1 MKPDTVN
8 SYHERI
14 SRALTHIQQNLDG
27 SLTLEELAGVACF
40 SPFHFHRVFRGMV
53 GEAVGEHV
61 RRLRLERAARQ
72 LQRTESAILEIA
84 LEAGYE
90 THESFTRAF
99 AETFGMPPSEFRRT
113 REASLEA
120 RLPAGAPSRA
130 SGFRVRRL
138 EAMRVAFIRHVGP
151 YDEVGKAWSKLYP
164 WAARQGLLGAGTR
177 VVGICHD
184 DPDIT
189 PPDKLR
195 YDAALIV
202 NRPVA
207 RAGEIGAIEIP
218 AGEYASALHTGP
230 HQCLSDSYAELAG
243 KWLPGTGREL
253 RSAAALEFYLDS
265 PQTTPAEELRTE
277 ICLPLVAETRS

>member
-1 MKPDTVN
+1 MKPGTVN
-8 SYHERI
+8 SYRERI
-14 SRALTHIQQNLDG
+14 SQVLTHIQQNLDG

-72 LQRTESAILEIA
+72 LRRSENAVLEIA

-99 AETFGMPPSEFRRT
+99 AETFGMPPSEFRKN

-120 RLPAGAPSRA
+120 RLPAGVPSRA

-151 YDEVGKAWSKLYP
+151 YNEVGKAWSKLYP
-164 WAARQGLLGAGTR
+164 WAGRQGLLGPETR
-177 VVGICHD
+177 VAGISHD

-207 RAGEIGAIEIP
+207 RAGEIGVIEIP
-218 AGEYASALHTGP
+218 AAEYATAIHTGP
-230 HQCLSDSYAELAG
+230 YNCLSDSYAELAG
-243 KWLPGTGREL
+243 KWLPGAGREL
-253 RSAAALEFYLDS
+253 RSAPAIEFYLDS
-265 PQTTPAEELRTE
+265 PQTVPVEELRTE
-277 ICLPLVAETRS
+277 ICLPLEAES

>member
-1 MKPDTVN
+1 VN
-8 SYHERI
+8 SYRERI
-14 SRALTHIQQNLDG
+14 SQVLTHIQQNLDG

-72 LQRTESAILEIA
+72 LRRSENAVLEIA

-99 AETFGMPPSEFRRT
+99 AETFGMPPSEFRKN

-120 RLPAGAPSRA
+120 RLPAGVPSRA

-151 YDEVGKAWSKLYP
+151 YNEVGKAWSKLYP
-164 WAARQGLLGAGTR
+164 WAGRQGLLGPETR
-177 VVGICHD
+177 VAGISHD

-207 RAGEIGAIEIP
+207 RAGEIGVIEIP
-218 AGEYASALHTGP
+218 AAEYATAIHTGP
-230 HQCLSDSYAELAG
+230 YNCLSDSYAELAG
-243 KWLPGTGREL
+243 KWLPGAGREL
-253 RSAAALEFYLDS
+253 RSAPAIEFYLDS
-265 PQTTPAEELRTE
+265 PQTVPAEELRTE
-277 ICLPLVAETRS
+277 ICLPLEAES

>member
-8 SYHERI
+8 SYQERI
-14 SRALTHIQQNLDG
+14 SLVLTHIQQNLDS

-53 GEAVGEHV
+53 GAAVGEHV

-72 LQRTESAILEIA
+72 LRRTESPVLEIA

-99 AETFGMPPSEFRRT
+99 ADTFGMPPSEFRRNG
-113 REASLEA
+113 EASLEA
-120 RLPAGAPSRA
+120 RLPSGVPSRA

-138 EAMRVAFIRHVGP
+138 DAMQVAFIRHVGP
-151 YDEVGKAWSKLYP
+151 YGEAGKAWSKLYP
-164 WAARQGLLGAGTR
+164 WAAKQGLLGPGTR
-177 VVGICHD
+177 MLGISHD

-207 RAGEIGAIEIP
+207 RAGEIGVREIP
-218 AGEYASALHTGP
+218 AGEYATALHTGP
-230 HQCLSDSYAELAG
+230 YNCLSDSYAELAG
-243 KWLPGTGREL
+243 KWLPGAGREL
-253 RSAAALEFYLDS
+253 RSAPAIEFYLNS
-265 PQTTPAEELRTE
+265 PQTAPAEELRTE
-277 ICLPLVAETRS
+277 ICLPLVEES

>member
-1 MKPDTVN
+1 
-8 SYHERI
+8 
-14 SRALTHIQQNLDG
+14 
-27 SLTLEELAGVACF
+27 
-40 SPFHFHRVFRGMV
+40 
-53 GEAVGEHV
+53 V

-72 LQRTESAILEIA
+72 LQRTESTVLEIA

-99 AETFGMPPSEFRRT
+99 AETFGMPPSEFRKN

-120 RLPAGAPSRA
+120 RLPAGVPSRA

-151 YDEVGKAWSKLYP
+151 YNEVGKAWSKLYP
-164 WAARQGLLGAGTR
+164 WAGRQGLLGPETR
-177 VVGICHD
+177 VAGISHD

-207 RAGEIGAIEIP
+207 RAGEIGVIEIP
-218 AGEYASALHTGP
+218 AAEYATAIHTGP
-230 HQCLSDSYAELAG
+230 YNCLSDSYAELAG
-243 KWLPGTGREL
+243 KWLPGAGREL
-253 RSAAALEFYLDS
+253 RSAPAIEFYLDS
-265 PQTTPAEELRTE
+265 PQTVPAEELRTE
-277 ICLPLVAETRS
+277 ICLPLEAES

>member
-1 MKPDTVN
+1 MKPRTVD
-8 SYHERI
+8 SYRERI
-14 SRALTHIQQNLDG
+14 SHVLTHIQQNLDG
-27 SLTLEELAGVACF
+27 SLTLEELAAVACF

-72 LQRTESAILEIA
+72 LRRSESAVLEIA

-99 AETFGMPPSEFRRT
+99 AETFGMPPSEFRKN

-120 RLPAGAPSRA
+120 RLPSGAPSRA
-130 SGFRVRRL
+130 GEFRVRRL
-138 EAMRVAFIRHVGP
+138 DAMRVAFVRHVGP
-151 YDEVGKAWSKLYP
+151 YNEVGQAWSKLYP
-164 WAARQGLLGAGTR
+164 WAARQGLLGPGTR
-177 VVGICHD
+177 VVGISHD

-189 PPDKLR
+189 PPGKLR

-202 NRPVA
+202 NRPLA
-207 RAGEIGAIEIP
+207 RAGEIGVVEIP
-218 AGEYASALHTGP
+218 AGEYATALHTGP
-230 HQCLSDSYAELAG
+230 YDCLSDSYAELAG

-253 RSAAALEFYLDS
+253 RSAPAIEFYLDS
-265 PQTTPAEELRTE
+265 PQTTPLEKLRTE
-277 ICLPLVAETRS
+277 ICLPLEAES

>member
-8 SYHERI
+8 SYQERI
-14 SRALTHIQQNLDG
+14 SQVLTHIQQNLDG
-27 SLTLEELAGVACF
+27 SLTLEELAEVACF

-53 GEAVGEHV
+53 GEAVAEHG
-61 RRLRLERAARQ
+61 LRLERAARQ
-72 LQRTESAILEIA
+72 LRRTESAVLEIA

-99 AETFGMPPSEFRRT
+99 ADMFGMPPSEFRKD

-120 RLPAGAPSRA
+120 RLPAGAPSHA

-138 EAMRVAFIRHVGP
+138 DAMRVAFVRHVGP
-151 YDEVGKAWSKLYP
+151 YNEVGKAWSKLYP
-164 WAARQGLLGAGTR
+164 WAARQGLLGPGTR
-177 VVGICHD
+177 VVGISHD

-207 RAGEIGAIEIP
+207 RAGEIGVIEIP
-218 AGEYASALHTGP
+218 AAEYATAIHTGP
-230 HQCLSDSYAELAG
+230 YSCLSDSYAELAG
-243 KWLPGTGREL
+243 KWLPGAGREL
-253 RSAAALEFYLDS
+253 RSAPAIEFYLDS
-265 PQTTPAEELRTE
+265 PQTVPADELRTE
-277 ICLPLVAETRS
+277 ICLPLVAES

>member
-8 SYHERI
+8 SYQERI
-14 SRALTHIQQNLDG
+14 SQVLTHIQQYLDG
-27 SLTLEELAGVACF
+27 SLTLEELAEVACF

-53 GEAVGEHV
+53 GEAVAEHV

-72 LQRTESAILEIA
+72 LRRTESAVLEIA

-99 AETFGMPPSEFRRT
+99 ADMFGMPPSEFRKD

-120 RLPAGAPSRA
+120 RLPAGAPSHA

-138 EAMRVAFIRHVGP
+138 DAMRVAFVRHVGP
-151 YDEVGKAWSKLYP
+151 YNEVGKAWSKLYP
-164 WAARQGLLGAGTR
+164 WAARQGLLGPGTR
-177 VVGICHD
+177 VVGISHD

-207 RAGEIGAIEIP
+207 RAGELGVIEIP
-218 AGEYASALHTGP
+218 AAEYATAIHTGP
-230 HQCLSDSYAELAG
+230 YSCLSDSYAELAG
-243 KWLPGTGREL
+243 KWLPGAGREL
-253 RSAAALEFYLDS
+253 RSAPAIEFYLDS
-265 PQTTPAEELRTE
+265 PQTVPADELRTE
-277 ICLPLVAETRS
+277 ICLPLVAES